1 MKNKR
6 GALLF
11 APILVVFMVFGLI
24 YAWSEITARQP
35 EFEAKIGE
43 RQFGLINTYHLGER
57 YLFYIDQSA
66 KYSAYQGVYDLA
78 KNGGCSFG
86 KIPQGYRLWWVGS
99 PTPGLCFPSADD
111 SKNGLLDFFK
121 NYLGDY
127 LSSYPPTERISDIS
141 EAFELGFEGNNIV
154 GTNNKKDL
162 PIDLP
167 EISTGSPGTY
177 TINPSFR
184 VNLENYDFLD
194 YDEIRSMALE
204 ILDGC
209 KNGNGDLRRITKNC
223 VTEEDSKQIF
233 NNQNRLDKN
242 DNNLELSTCPD
253 GREPFQF
260 LKYDWELNLIVRHS
274 IYGYCVESDNPLV
287 YAYEEGDPTVDDSET
302 LGLKKINYKF
312 ALPFEDLDCTTDF
325 PTKYPSTPP
334 NKHPDYDDLVG
345 KDLKYGNV
353 FSTGCKETT
362 CGKYHFCDWS
372 EDLCY
377 CVDGLNVGGSKG
389 DNECIGSCFP
399 YCSTTPSF
407 DVAID
412 KVDET
417 RCTAQPCGNYM
428 SCNGFNPSP
437 SSEEMCACPVPGLD
451 DSNQDPW
458 LNRQER
464 CSGNDCITLHCDR
477 DLIPHTNPPNR
488 FNGQNRFTQCR
499 STPCGDVEFCRS
511 AQSVCGCGSGFYACE
526 GFKGEY
532 SEGCGG
538 DGQRCPYYTVKMVT
552 SNTYGCGSIEWCKSV
567 TGCAPPPPPRLP
579 TPPPQ

>member
-1 MKNKR
+1 MKHKK

-78 KNGGCSFG
+78 KNGGCFG
-86 KIPQGYRLWWVGS
+86 GDLRDGYKLWGVGS
-99 PTPGLCFPSADD
+99 PNFGLCFPSADD
-111 SKNGLLDFFK
+111 SKNYFFDFFK

-127 LSSYPPTERISDIS
+127 LSGYSPTERISDIS

-154 GTNNKKDL
+154 GNPKDDPKGDPKEPFVL
-162 PIDLP
+162 PLP
-167 EISTGSPGTY
+167 EISTVSPGTY

-194 YDEIRSMALE
+194 YDEIRGMALE

-209 KNGNGDLRRITKNC
+209 KNGDGDLRRITKNC
-223 VTEEDSKQIF
+223 VTEEESKKIF
-233 NNQNRLDKN
+233 NNQNRPN
-242 DNNLELSTCPD
+242 DDNNNLELSTCPD

-325 PTKYPSTPP
+325 PTKYPST
-334 NKHPDYDDLVG
+334 HPDYDDLVG
-345 KDLKYGNV
+345 FDPQYNFV
-353 FSTGCKETT
+353 FSTRCKEAS
-362 CGKYHFCDWS
+362 CERYHQCDGS
-372 EDLCY
+372 EKLCY
-377 CVDGLNVGGSKG
+377 CVEGENFGGSKG
-389 DNECIGSCFP
+389 DTECIGSCFP

-412 KVDET
+412 KVEET
-417 RCTAQPCGNYM
+417 RCTEHSCWRYI
-428 SCNGFNPSP
+428 SCNSFNPSP

-451 DSNQDPW
+451 RDIT
-458 LNRQER
+458 
-464 CSGNDCITLHCDR
+464 CSGNDCIILHCDR
-477 DLIPHTNPPNR
+477 DFNPTSQCKSNSCGSYDFCSPAIPAPGCGCQSGLHACEGSV
-488 FNGQNRFTQCR
+488 FNWYPTADERGCRKLWKR
-499 STPCGDVEFCRS
+499 STPF
-511 AQSVCGCGSGFYACE
+511 GCGSQTE
-526 GFKGEY
+526 WRRIP
-532 SEGCGG
+532 GC
-538 DGQRCPYYTVKMVT
+538 
-552 SNTYGCGSIEWCKSV
+552 
-567 TGCAPPPPPRLP
+567 LL
-579 TPPPQ
+579 